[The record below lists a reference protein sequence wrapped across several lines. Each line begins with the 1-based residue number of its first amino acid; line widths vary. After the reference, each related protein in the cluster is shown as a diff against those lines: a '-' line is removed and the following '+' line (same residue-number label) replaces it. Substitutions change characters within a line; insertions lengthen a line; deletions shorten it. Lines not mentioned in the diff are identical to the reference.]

1 VRNPVDLKGP
11 SKGRMRRPLL
21 STLAALAGAALV
33 AGCSQLTTRSLPNSD
48 IGRYKHVF
56 VEHRLAD
63 SFGVAD
69 EVARQLRDMGYD
81 ASSGAI
87 TMLPQD
93 AELVV
98 SYDDMWTWDFNTY
111 MIEFDMQ
118 VRLAHSDR
126 IVAVGH
132 YYRPTA
138 VFGRPPEGMIRE
150 LLLKLFKHA

>member
-1 VRNPVDLKGP
+1 MPSRN
-11 SKGRMRRPLL
+11 L
-21 STLAALAGAALV
+21 SALAALAAAALV
-33 AGCSQLTTRSLPNSD
+33 AGCSQLTTRSLPRTD
-48 IGRYKHVF
+48 IGHYKHVF

-63 SFGVAD
+63 GFGVAD
-69 EVARQLRDMGYD
+69 EVARQLREMGYD
-81 ASSGAI
+81 ASAGAI
-87 TMLPQD
+87 TMLPED
-93 AELVV
+93 ADLVV

-132 YYRPTA
+132 YYRPTM
-138 VFGRPPEGMIRE
+138 VFGHPPAAMIHE

>member
-1 VRNPVDLKGP
+1 MPSRNLPA
-11 SKGRMRRPLL
+11 
-21 STLAALAGAALV
+21 LAALAAAALL
-33 AGCSQLTTRSLPNSD
+33 AGCSQLTTRSLPRTD
-48 IGRYKHVF
+48 IGHYKHVF

-63 SFGVAD
+63 SYGVAD
-69 EVARQLRDMGYD
+69 EVARQLREMGYD
-81 ASSGAI
+81 ASAGAI
-87 TMLPQD
+87 TMLPED

-132 YYRPTA
+132 YYRPTM
-138 VFGRPPEGMIRE
+138 VFGHPPEAMIHE

>member
-1 VRNPVDLKGP
+1 MPSRKLKA
-11 SKGRMRRPLL
+11 
-21 STLAALAGAALV
+21 LAALAAAILA
-33 AGCSQLTTRSLPNSD
+33 AGCSQLTTRSLPKVD
-48 IGRYKHVF
+48 VGQYKHIF

-69 EVARQLRDMGYD
+69 EVARQLREMGYD

-87 TMLPQD
+87 TMMPEG

-98 SYDDMWTWDFNTY
+98 SYDDMWAWDFNTY

-132 YYRPTA
+132 YYRPA
-138 VFGRPPEGMIRE
+138 MVFGRPPEGMIHG
-150 LLLKLFKHA
+150 LLLRLFKHA